1 MGHLLKFLNVSSFWD
16 TADNVYDLYVR
27 KCILPGALY
36 QVLKGSNI
44 CHIGKTC
51 CFYVKGQHILITLT
65 VNISMLVCVVV

>member
-36 QVLKGSNI
+36 QVLKGS
-44 CHIGKTC
+44 
-51 CFYVKGQHILITLT
+51 VASVRL
-65 VNISMLVCVVV
+65 VVCVCFFFFFFFFISKDSTHTDYIDW